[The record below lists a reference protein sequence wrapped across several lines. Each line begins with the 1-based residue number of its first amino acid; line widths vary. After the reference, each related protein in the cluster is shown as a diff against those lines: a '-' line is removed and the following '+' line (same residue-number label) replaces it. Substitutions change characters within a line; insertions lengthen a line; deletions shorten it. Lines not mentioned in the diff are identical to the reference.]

1 MIDSKLLKSL
11 GELTR
16 EKHALGQKA
25 ERLAQTERRLIGALG
40 RSLSTIGYGVVPL
53 DRDRR
58 RAARPAVKRVST
70 APKRLRC
77 PRCDR
82 RFSHPLPMARHVA
95 AAHSGRSARKKAS
108 SKATRASA

>member
-1 MIDSKLLKSL
+1 MIDTKLLKSL
-11 GELTR
+11 GALTR

-25 ERLAQTERRLIGALG
+25 ERIAQAERRIIGALG

-53 DRDRR
+53 DRH
-58 RAARPAVKRVST
+58 RAARLTVTRVST

-77 PRCDR
+77 PKCDR

-95 AAHSGRSARKKAS
+95 ATHSGKPAGKKAP
-108 SKATRASA
+108 SKATKASA